1 LVQNRP
7 SIIKD
12 YVKAILTPNKAE
24 FARLCKVMEV
34 DPQGDETEVCAKLA
48 RAFGGVT
55 IIQKGPKDYI
65 SNGKQTFICDLEGGL
80 KRSGGQGDTLT
91 GSLGTFL
98 AWTRA
103 YRERIWK

>member
-1 LVQNRP
+1 VQNRP

-34 DPQGDETEVCAKLA
+34 DPQGDEADVCAKLA

-65 SNGKQTFICDLEGGL
+65 SNGKQIFTCDLEGGL

-98 AWTRA
+98 AWTRV
-103 YRERIWK
+103 YREKVWK